1 LLARLDP
8 TDCALLAQV
17 GPLWLAAVVDSGLP
31 RAGKTAGVPLKIN
44 QFVFRR
50 ATGLGQGQ
58 RLPVG
63 GQDV

>member
-1 LLARLDP
+1 MLARLDP
-8 TDCALLAQV
+8 TDLTLLAQV

-31 RAGKTAGVPLKIN
+31 RAGKTEGVPHRIN

-58 RLPVG
+58 RLLVG